1 MFFLDLP
8 LFRENC
14 QLILPFLVVTFKLAS
29 VSILFSTYVTKEI
42 YNLFNYLC
50 VRFSL
55 LSSLIYVFHLTVL
68 ELSLTEGFVSHR
80 ELEI

>member
-29 VSILFSTYVTKEI
+29 VSILFSTYVIKEM
-42 YNLFNYLC
+42 YNLFN
-50 VRFSL
+50 
-55 LSSLIYVFHLTVL
+55 
-68 ELSLTEGFVSHR
+68 
-80 ELEI
+80 